1 MTRTFKEEM
10 PLIAR
15 YLSPRYQPFY
25 CNQLASHFIPRYVD
39 AIYRQQQRTTTLLIF
54 PTVTFPDSAS
64 FLPCC
69 VVCCAGSKRIGEM
82 GAQQMSLDAHS
93 LKATLLALPTLGND
107 LDDDPAHRQRKKTVA
122 TKSYTKYVTTE
133 MSKAEAL
140 LKTLVSPNE
149 RLIVTFKALL
159 PKSSTDD
166 LYRVFTLKGL
176 KKQEIQQLLDAYN
189 AQVSPED
196 QVKLGGSTGSG
207 ALSGT
212 STPSG
217 SAKTNLKSFLSNLG
231 GQ

>member
-1 MTRTFKEEM
+1 MGDESVFVVDLTKVLKAEM

-39 AIYRQQQRTTTLLIF
+39 SIYKF
-54 PTVTFPDSAS
+54 
-64 FLPCC
+64 
-69 VVCCAGSKRIGEM
+69 KRIGEM

-93 LKATLLALPTLGND
+93 LKSTLLSLPTLGYEG
-107 LDDDPAHRQRKKTVA
+107 DDDPSHRNRKKTVA

-176 KKQEIQQLLDAYN
+176 KKGEIQALVEAYN
-189 AQVSPED
+189 AGVGAED
-196 QVKLGGSTGSG
+196 QVRLAGTSGGS
-207 ALSGT
+207 LSGT
-212 STPSG
+212 NTPSG
-217 SAKTNLKSFLSNLG
+217 GGGGKTNLRNFISGLG

>member
-1 MTRTFKEEM
+1 
-10 PLIAR
+10 
-15 YLSPRYQPFY
+15 
-25 CNQLASHFIPRYVD
+25 
-39 AIYRQQQRTTTLLIF
+39 
-54 PTVTFPDSAS
+54 
-64 FLPCC
+64 
-69 VVCCAGSKRIGEM
+69 
-82 GAQQMSLDAHS
+82 MSLDAHS

-107 LDDDPAHRQRKKTVA
+107 ANDDPSHRQRKKTVA

-176 KKQEIQQLLDAYN
+176 KKGEIQALVDAYN
-189 AQVSPED
+189 SGVSPED
-196 QVKLGGSTGSG
+196 QVKLGGTGSG
-207 ALSGT
+207 NLSGT
-212 STPSG
+212 NTPSG
-217 SAKTNLKSFLSNLG
+217 GAKTNLRSFISNLS